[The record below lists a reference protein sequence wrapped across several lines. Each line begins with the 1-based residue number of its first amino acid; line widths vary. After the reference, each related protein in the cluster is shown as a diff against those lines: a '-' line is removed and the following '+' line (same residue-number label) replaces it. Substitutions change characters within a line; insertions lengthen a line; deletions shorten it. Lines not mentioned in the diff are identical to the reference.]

1 MPNTPVATGHHAWLQ
16 RAATRHYPERPALAL
31 ATLPA
36 SLSDA
41 WQLVANLAGVS
52 SQELA
57 LVVARQFDLKLAP
70 SGRPDRD
77 VAGKLS
83 REVAERF
90 DVAPMAIEAG
100 ALLVA
105 TADPSQPEVLSHLRF
120 AAGGRPVVLCIAAP
134 EDVEAA
140 RMMLYAQDL
149 ADALAP
155 AQLLDLDNPALDQST
170 DAEDQLVRFCRALI
184 RQAIQQRASDIHLH
198 PFAGGG
204 VVRLRIDGQLVR
216 VAAVTREVLTAAIRL
231 FKAQGGMDST
241 NTMVPQDGRASLHY
255 QRKAYDLRVS
265 TLPASGAEALVIRIL
280 DQSRTFSLEKTNFA
294 PWALHA
300 LKRLGASANGLVLIT
315 GPTGSG
321 KTSTLYSLL
330 ATLNKST
337 RRIITVEEP
346 VEYRLE
352 GLTQVDVN
360 PTAGLTFQRA
370 LRSVLRQDPDILLIG
385 EIRDHETA
393 EIAVQAALTGHL
405 VFSTLHTQD
414 AIRAIPRLVELGISP
429 PMLAD
434 TLLGVVSQRL
444 MRQLCPHCK
453 APCSEPLRPIET
465 LFLQVTGVAPGA
477 RKVGCEQCNY
487 TGYRGRFP
495 VVEVLELPD
504 AVRALLLGGH
514 ADADALSD
522 QMPKQWHS
530 IEHNAAN
537 WVISGLTT
545 PDEAHDCLGLRL
557 WTRLAQENGVTA
569 PVAAALGQEDS
580 AAASEAAPTV
590 LLITGDR
597 ELAQRSVEAAQ
608 NIGHVVLTVADAQS
622 ASAALAQHHQLQLLL
637 VDVSDAKP
645 DRRDWA
651 AQLRQSLAWAGLPV
665 LALYNPEE
673 SGVVQRVEAFGVRTH
688 MAWPAP
694 SRGTGRA
701 HGRNAQLSVGSGPR
715 ATPDS
720 RAATSAWRAQPVFS
734 STCCNWARTV
744 LRLTLPLAAM
754 SSSESP
760 VARPRA
766 TRASDGVRSKQ
777 RPQQLHRRRLA
788 RGHRRDD
795 QQGIRAG
802 KNVVRR
808 AADRHDMRHHICVP
822 LRAAHCK
829 RLHPGLCGPV
839 RGIQLGQG
847 RPQDRVGA
855 RVGQRNAVLCAPVH
869 LAGQALHQ
877 RVGVNHH
884 TALVQDQRRQAQHGQ
899 RVAGALGVLQA
910 QPRRDQRGAGQVRVA
925 VH

>member
-1 MPNTPVATGHHAWLQ
+1 MPNTPDATGHHAWLQ
-16 RAATRHYPERPALAL
+16 RAATHHYPERPALAL

-36 SLSDA
+36 SLADA
-41 WQLVANLAGVS
+41 WRLVANLAGVS

-57 LVVARQFDLKLAP
+57 QVVARQFDLKLAP
-70 SGRPDRD
+70 TGRPDRD

-90 DVAPMAIEAG
+90 DVAPMALEAG

-105 TADPSQPEVLSHLRF
+105 TADPSQPEVVSHLRF
-120 AAGGRPVVLCIAAP
+120 AAGGRPVALCIAPP

-140 RMMLYAQDL
+140 RMMLYAHDQ

-155 AQLLDLDNPALDQST
+155 AQLLDLDNPALDRST
-170 DAEDQLVRFCRALI
+170 DADDQLVRFCRALI

-216 VAAVTREVLTAAIRL
+216 VAAVTRDVLVAAIRL

-360 PTAGLTFQRA
+360 PTAGLTFQKA

-453 APCSEPLRPIET
+453 APCSEPLRPIEH

-504 AVRALLLGGH
+504 SVRALLLGGH

-522 QMPKQWHS
+522 QLPQQWHS

-569 PVAAALGQEDS
+569 PVAAALGQDDVTATS
-580 AAASEAAPTV
+580 DPAPTV
-590 LLITGDR
+590 LLITDDH
-597 ELAQRSVEAAQ
+597 ELARRSIESAR

-673 SGVVQRVEAFGVRTH
+673 SGVVERVEAFGVRTH

-694 SRGTGRA
+694 TQA
-701 HGRNAQLSVGSGPR
+701 
-715 ATPDS
+715 
-720 RAATSAWRAQPVFS
+720 
-734 STCCNWARTV
+734 
-744 LRLTLPLAAM
+744 LAARM
-754 SSSESP
+754 AEMLS
-760 VARPRA
+760 
-766 TRASDGVRSKQ
+766 
-777 RPQQLHRRRLA
+777 
-788 RGHRRDD
+788 
-795 QQGIRAG
+795 
-802 KNVVRR
+802 
-808 AADRHDMRHHICVP
+808 
-822 LRAAHCK
+822 
-829 RLHPGLCGPV
+829 
-839 RGIQLGQG
+839 
-847 RPQDRVGA
+847 
-855 RVGQRNAVLCAPVH
+855 
-869 LAGQALHQ
+869 
-877 RVGVNHH
+877 
-884 TALVQDQRRQAQHGQ
+884 
-899 RVAGALGVLQA
+899 
-910 QPRRDQRGAGQVRVA
+910 
-925 VH
+925 